1 MVAQDLLHNLLMNS
15 QGASNS
21 AEFMQCA
28 AVTPSDE
35 EDSFHGSSCDESGTM
50 LETGSESASE
60 LEDEEE
66 LAEPDVVTCDLCGQ
80 APCDWDTFGEEIWEE
95 CNNMKEAGSDNK
107 AVRFHAYKM
116 YTRLRHG
123 VLRRFDRRPL
133 PVCVRGEIVDSW
145 PDPNHQYVGFQQAIS
160 DAAEGE

>member
-1 MVAQDLLHNLLMNS
+1 VVAQDLLHGLLMNS
-15 QGASNS
+15 QGARKSV
-21 AEFMQCA
+21 EFMPCV

-50 LETGSESASE
+50 VETGSESASE
-60 LEDEEE
+60 TEDEEE

-133 PVCVRGEIVDSW
+133 PVCVRGEIMDSW